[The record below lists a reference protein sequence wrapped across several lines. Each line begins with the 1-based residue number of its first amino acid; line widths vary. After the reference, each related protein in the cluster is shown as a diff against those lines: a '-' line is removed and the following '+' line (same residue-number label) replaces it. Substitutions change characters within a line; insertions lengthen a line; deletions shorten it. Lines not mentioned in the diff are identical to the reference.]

1 MKVFYICEQKKC
13 PIEPYNITIFFE
25 YPNYFMTI
33 IFNSNQLYEDDLK
46 DLLTQ
51 PYGHINIGEW
61 RINYSIRNKEKYVM
75 FMKFPDL
82 VYFSVKFDEISEV
95 FLSLYQRIVI

>member
-1 MKVFYICEQKKC
+1 MKSYFIYEQKKC

-33 IFNSNQLYEDDLK
+33 IFNSEQLYEDDLYN
-46 DLLTQ
+46 LLTQ

-61 RINYSIRNKEKYVM
+61 RINYSTRNKEKYVI
-75 FMKFPDL
+75 FMKYPDL
-82 VYFSVKFDEISEV
+82 TYFSVKFSEISHV
-95 FLSLYQRIVI
+95 FLSLYNLIKI